1 MTVIRHNPVGVL
13 MRLILILALLV
24 LGGCA
29 TPSPNPSA
37 SSTGVV
43 GDLGGYCDTACVR
56 GLICSNHTCIKAY

>member
-1 MTVIRHNPVGVL
+1 
-13 MRLILILALLV
+13 MRSILILALLL

-29 TPSPNPSA
+29 TPSPNPPA